1 MKTTSPAITTNAP
14 CSTQTPC
21 PKNDINLKA
30 VSEQDVRNIVKQLM
44 KENNKGYLEQD
55 EYKEK
60 DPLYYMNTGELIDN
74 SWENQ
79 YSVIN
84 TKFWKPYFYEATPPV
99 CMGNNDNCT
108 ANPTVMHTPYLELKN
123 FNQTT
128 IKPTQIRQI

>member
-1 MKTTSPAITTNAP
+1 MPATIIPSSTTSAPTSAPTKVPTITTTTVP
-14 CSTQTPC
+14 KVPSSTQAPTAC

-44 KENNKGYLEQD
+44 KENNKGYLEQE

-84 TKFWKPYFYEATPPV
+84 TKFWKLQL
-99 CMGNNDNCT
+99 N
-108 ANPTVMHTPYLELKN
+108 LLKL
-123 FNQTT
+123 
-128 IKPTQIRQI
+128 KKCKD